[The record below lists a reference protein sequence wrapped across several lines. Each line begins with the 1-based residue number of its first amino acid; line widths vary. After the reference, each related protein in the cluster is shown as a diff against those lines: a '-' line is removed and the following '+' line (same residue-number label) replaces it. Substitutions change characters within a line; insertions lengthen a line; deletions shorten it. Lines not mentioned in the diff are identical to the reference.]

1 MTIVTLCYRG
11 QAMDSPELR
20 VCEGVYR
27 VGGAG
32 LSDPR
37 DCLVYLADMGD
48 LVLVDCGAGPG
59 WPRIAHNIRSIG
71 FDPVSLHAL
80 VLTHAHVDHIG
91 AAAAIKRQTGCAV
104 VAHELDRA
112 AIESGDPVR
121 TAASWYGVD
130 LEPLVVDR
138 AVTGKSD
145 QLDLS
150 GGVMTL
156 IHTPGHTPGS
166 MVAVVEP
173 GDGNLVLFGQDVH
186 GPFSDQFDSD
196 LTAWRNSMRDLIALE
211 ADILCEG
218 HFGVYRGR
226 QSVREFIEEHLALN
240 S

>member
-1 MTIVTLCYRG
+1 
-11 QAMDSPELR
+11 MDASSLR

-37 DCLVYLADMGD
+37 DCLVYLADLGD

-59 WPRIAHNIRSIG
+59 WPRIADNIRASG
-71 FDPVSLHAL
+71 FDPSSLHAL

-91 AAAAIKRQTGCAV
+91 AAAEIKRRTGCAV
-104 VAHELDRA
+104 VAHALDRA

-121 TAASWYGVD
+121 TAANWYGVE
-130 LEPLVVDR
+130 LEPLAVDR
-138 AVTGKSD
+138 VVAGSRD

-173 GDGNLVLFGQDVH
+173 DDGNRVLFGQDVH
-186 GPFSDQFDSD
+186 GPFSDQFGSD
-196 LTAWRNSMRDLIALE
+196 LTAWRASMRNLIALE

-218 HFGVYRGR
+218 HYGIYRGADR
-226 QSVREFIEEHLALN
+226 VREFIEEHLALN